1 MINQLFPA
9 PFPNETVY
17 SLICR
22 FHFYA
27 ANSDFKKVTLRM
39 LGVKDARPANEFPP
53 YLRELA
59 ELSGIELNTLIFNFT
74 NIHYFQPFMEQSLYA
89 NIWASLMSGDTSS
102 LQSRIGAVAN
112 RITPGQ
118 ALKYCPLCSEEDYYQ
133 FGASYWHRN
142 HQLVGVTSC
151 AKHGIH
157 LQSVKRQSK
166 RPQLPPLVGTI
177 HQSSMFEQRLSELVV
192 NEIVDIDATWQKSDT
207 YKAYFRRL
215 NALGM
220 LTQSGR
226 IKHQQLKAYLV
237 ENLEA
242 MAVLEYPF
250 PSIYDAVLKGKFSE
264 CLFYRSS
271 CTHQPIKHFVFILSL
286 FDSWSEFKKMITAE
300 EHERAEEQPKE
311 KFSHSAINW
320 DEGLRLVSEGASL
333 RAAAKIINT
342 TVSTL
347 KIKAQQ
353 NNLTVDTRPS
363 KITPLV
369 ERAIWRKLIL
379 GKKTQD
385 IAKEFNVST
394 GAIEKVLTKHLWLP
408 ELRKRIRY
416 YEKLKH
422 HEAKISHYLSFHPN
436 ATRNEIRKDVRS
448 SYYWLYKHEQKLLYR
463 LLPDR
468 VKAIYWPRK

>member
-1 MINQLFPA
+1 MISQLFPA

-17 SLICR
+17 SWICR
-22 FHFYA
+22 FHFNA
-27 ANSDFKKVTLRM
+27 AHSDFKNVTLKM
-39 LGVKDARPANEFPP
+39 LGVRDARPTNEFPP
-53 YLRELA
+53 YIRKLS

-74 NIHYFQPFMEQSLYA
+74 NIHYFQPFMEQSLYGSIWA
-89 NIWASLMSGDTSS
+89 NIISGDTSS
-102 LQSRIGAVAN
+102 LQSRLGTVAN

-118 ALKYCPLCSEEDYYQ
+118 VLRYCPLCSEEDHYQ
-133 FGASYWHRN
+133 FGTSYWHRN
-142 HQLVGVTSC
+142 HQLIGVTSC
-151 AKHGIH
+151 DKHGIH

-166 RPQLPPLVGTI
+166 RPQLPPLVGSI
-177 HQSSMFEQRLSELVV
+177 RQSSVFEQRLSELVV

-207 YKAYFRRL
+207 YRAYFRKL

-220 LTQSGR
+220 LSQSGR

-242 MAVLEYPF
+242 MAALEYPF
-250 PSIYDAVLKGKFSE
+250 PLIYDAVLKGKFSE

-286 FDSWSEFKKMITAE
+286 FDSWNEFKQTITAE
-300 EHERAEEQPKE
+300 EHEKANEQSK
-311 KFSHSAINW
+311 
-320 DEGLRLVSEGASL
+320 DENSDSVIDWNKGLRLVSEGASL
-333 RAAAKIINT
+333 RSAAKIIDT

-353 NNLTVDTRPS
+353 NNLSVDTRPS
-363 KITPLV
+363 KITELV
-369 ERAIWRKLIL
+369 ERAIWRKLVL

-394 GAIEKVLTKHLWLP
+394 GAVEKVLTKHLWLP
-408 ELRKRIRY
+408 ELRRRIRY
-416 YEKLKH
+416 YDKLKH
-422 HEAKISHYLSFHPN
+422 HEAQISRYVNIHPN
-436 ATRNEIRKDVRS
+436 ATRNEIRTNVRP

-463 LLPDR
+463 LLPER
-468 VKAIYWPRK
+468 VQAIYWPRK

>member
-1 MINQLFPA
+1 MISQLFPA

-17 SLICR
+17 SWICR

-27 ANSDFKKVTLRM
+27 AHSDFKNVTLKI
-39 LGVKDARPANEFPP
+39 LGVKDSRPTNEFPP
-53 YLRELA
+53 YLRKLA

-74 NIHYFQPFMEQSLYA
+74 NIHYFQPFMEQSLYG
-89 NIWASLMSGDTSS
+89 NIWANIISGDTSS
-102 LQSRIGAVAN
+102 LQSRLGTVAN

-118 ALKYCPLCSEEDYYQ
+118 VLKYCPLCSEEDHYQ
-133 FGASYWHRN
+133 LGTSYWHRN

-166 RPQLPPLVGTI
+166 RPQLPPLIGCI
-177 HQSSMFEQRLSELVV
+177 RQSSMFEQRLSELVV

-207 YKAYFRRL
+207 YRAYFRKL

-237 ENLEA
+237 DHLEA

-250 PSIYDAVLKGKFSE
+250 PLIYDAVLKGKLSE

-271 CTHQPIKHFVFILSL
+271 STHQPIKHFVFILSL
-286 FDSWSEFKKMITAE
+286 FDSWNEFKQTITAE
-300 EHERAEEQPKE
+300 EHEEANEQSK
-311 KFSHSAINW
+311 
-320 DEGLRLVSEGASL
+320 DENSDSVIDWNKGLRLVSEGTSL
-333 RAAAKIINT
+333 RAAAKIIDT

-353 NNLTVDTRPS
+353 NNLSVDTRPS
-363 KITPLV
+363 TITELV
-369 ERAIWRKLIL
+369 ERAIWRKLVL

-394 GAIEKVLTKHLWLP
+394 GAVEKVLTKHLWLP
-408 ELRKRIRY
+408 ELRRRIRY
-416 YEKLKH
+416 YGKLKH
-422 HEAKISHYLSFHPN
+422 HEAQISRYVNLHPN
-436 ATRNEIRKDVRS
+436 ATRNEIRTNVRP
-448 SYYWLYKHEQKLLYR
+448 SYYWLYKHEQILLYQ
-463 LLPDR
+463 LLPER